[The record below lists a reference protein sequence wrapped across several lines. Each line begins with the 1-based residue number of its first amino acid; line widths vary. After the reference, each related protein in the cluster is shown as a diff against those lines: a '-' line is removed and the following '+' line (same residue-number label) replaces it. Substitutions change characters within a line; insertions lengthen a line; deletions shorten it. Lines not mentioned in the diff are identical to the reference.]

1 VSGAIVHAVAVEAGV
16 SADRAFEY
24 LADGL
29 RQSDWALGSWN
40 REQIEA
46 DLFRGTSLFTGEAT
60 YVRII
65 ATPAVLLVDYDV
77 GPTPETMMRVNS
89 ARAVP
94 GPALGRV
101 QGTSVVTL
109 MKWRLRSQ
117 DDDQWHL
124 ARATFETEIHMIK
137 GRLERGF

>member
-1 VSGAIVHAVAVEAGV
+1 MSGSIVHAVALEVGV
-16 SADRAFEY
+16 SADRAFDY

-29 RQSDWALGSWN
+29 RQSDWALGSWD
-40 REQIEA
+40 REQIGA
-46 DLFRGTSLFTGEAT
+46 DLFRGTSLFTGETT
-60 YVRII
+60 YIRIT
-65 ATPAVLLVDYDV
+65 ATPEVLLVDYEV
-77 GPTPETMMRVNS
+77 GPTPETLMRVNS

-94 GPALGRV
+94 GPALGRA

-109 MKWRLRSQ
+109 MKWRLAGQ